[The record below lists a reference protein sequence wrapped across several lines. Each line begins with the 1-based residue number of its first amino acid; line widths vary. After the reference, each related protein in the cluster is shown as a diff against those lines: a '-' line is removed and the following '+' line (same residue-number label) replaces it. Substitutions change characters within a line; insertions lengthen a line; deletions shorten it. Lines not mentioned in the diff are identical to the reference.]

1 MGYASIYGGMLKIW
15 IIEKG
20 DLMIREKANS
30 SYLEAICSKASV
42 FHILQYEVINDFIS
56 EEPVQIT
63 VQDFI
68 YRISSR
74 RKF

>member
-1 MGYASIYGGMLKIW
+1 
-15 IIEKG
+15 
-20 DLMIREKANS
+20 MIREKANS

-42 FHILQYEVINDFIS
+42 FPILQYEVINDFIS